1 MEQGMRRSRRAMTRA
16 RDVIP
21 KRDVTKRR
29 RFFIIKFTVYREAV
43 PGKTMKKEL

>member
-1 MEQGMRRSRRAMTRA
+1 MEQGMRRSRRAMIHA

-21 KRDVTKRR
+21 KRDVTKHR